1 MTKSFHNIYNQNPV
15 KYNKVLDVV
24 KNKFPMDAKI
34 FGKPNVIINS
44 TRIDDFGQQIS
55 KALNKFDPNELV
67 ELAETFSSQT
77 PENEIMNHSL
87 FFKIL
92 NKVQSSS
99 QKISPNSI

>member
-44 TRIDDFGQQIS
+44 TRIDDFG
-55 KALNKFDPNELV
+55 
-67 ELAETFSSQT
+67 
-77 PENEIMNHSL
+77 
-87 FFKIL
+87 
-92 NKVQSSS
+92 
-99 QKISPNSI
+99 